1 MVESNPVV
9 LARCTDYDPQKVEE
23 VVRSAIE
30 ALGGMAS
37 FVQPGWRVI
46 LKPNVVRPAAPE
58 TAIITHP
65 AVVRAVA
72 ILVKEAGAVPVLAES
87 PGGPFNQA
95 VLRVMYSRTGYD
107 KVAEEVGMELNRDV
121 SAVQVSHPKGH
132 LLKRLDIL
140 TAVAEADAVISLA
153 KLKTHNL
160 TRLTGATK
168 ILFGVVPGVTKFG
181 YHAKLQ
187 NAYHF
192 SQALIDVL
200 TYVKP
205 VLTVMDSVVAMEGDG
220 PSGGD
225 PFQANLIL
233 ASRDPYAMDVVA
245 AHLAGMEPLT
255 LPPIEVAA
263 ERGLTTGRVEDVEI
277 LGLSLEQARLKGF
290 RYGTATKV
298 DTGLFPKIIRRLGR
312 GVLAARTVEGSGV
325 EAAEDYNALDVGT
338 APRFMRNWVTKQVV
352 ANPRATDRCTGCGT
366 CERSCPVGAITIVDK
381 RAHMD
386 WSKCIRCYCCHE
398 VCPEN
403 AVELHRGL
411 VGRLLSI
418 GG

>member
-1 MVESNPVV
+1 MLESNPVV
-9 LARCTDYDPQKVEE
+9 LARCTDYEPEKVEE
-23 VVRSAIE
+23 VVRSAVE

-37 FVQPGWRVI
+37 FVRPGWRVV

-58 TAIITHP
+58 TAIVTHP

-87 PGGPFNQA
+87 PAGPFNRA
-95 VLRVMYSRTGYD
+95 VLRVVYARTGYD

-121 SAVQVSHPKGH
+121 SAVQVSHPDGR
-132 LLKRLDIL
+132 LLKRLDVL
-140 TAVAEADAVISLA
+140 KAVADADAVISLA

-168 ILFGVVPGVTKFG
+168 ILFGVIPGVTKFG

-187 NAYHF
+187 NAHHF
-192 SQALIDVL
+192 SEALIDVL

-205 VLTVMDSVVAMEGDG
+205 VLTVMDAVVAMDGDG

-225 PFQANLIL
+225 PFQSNLIL
-233 ASRDPYAMDVVA
+233 ASRDPYAMDTVA
-245 AHLAGMEPLT
+245 AHLVGMEPLT
-255 LPPIEVAA
+255 LPPIKVAA

-277 LGLSLEQARLKGF
+277 IGLPLEQARLRDF

-298 DTGLFPKIIRRLGR
+298 DTGVFPQIIRRLGR
-312 GVLAARTVEGSGV
+312 GLLAARTMEGAAL

-338 APRFMRNWVTKQVV
+338 APRFMRGWFTRQVV
-352 ANPRATDRCTGCGT
+352 ANPRATDRCIGCRV
-366 CERSCPVGAITIVDK
+366 CEKSCPVGAITMVDG
-381 RAHMD
+381 RAYMD
-386 WSKCIRCYCCHE
+386 WDKCIRCYCCHE

-403 AVELHRGL
+403 AIELHRGF